1 MRSDITNLWSL
12 VRAGMGVRRRRGEG
26 GRSGGVRLIRLLDR
40 HVFRRFVTLLGER
53 PDLVVEVNVSALSAV
68 VDLSWEA
75 VFVSLS
81 DMPNIAHRLAVVISN
96 AASVDSR
103 GGVRATPATTRMSCL
118 GFVSPLG

>member
-1 MRSDITNLWSL
+1 
-12 VRAGMGVRRRRGEG
+12 
-26 GRSGGVRLIRLLDR
+26 
-40 HVFRRFVTLLGER
+40 VTLLGER